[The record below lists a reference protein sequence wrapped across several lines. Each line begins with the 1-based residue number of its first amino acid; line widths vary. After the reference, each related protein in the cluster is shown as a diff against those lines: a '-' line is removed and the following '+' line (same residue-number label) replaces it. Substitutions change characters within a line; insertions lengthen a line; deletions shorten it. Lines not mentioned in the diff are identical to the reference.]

1 MALDTMLLFAIVAA
15 ATAAPIPMV
24 EYLGCEQITGS
35 FGEHM
40 CTALLTV
47 AGVTGATVPL
57 CCDVSRPH
65 APSNDHMYYVPT
77 TAMDRDY
84 LPESCAFI
92 VTYSPL
98 NAAWCALARPADGG
112 YFGDPGNLGYF
123 GV

>member
-24 EYLGCEQITGS
+24 KHLGCEEITRS
-35 FGEHM
+35 FDERT

-47 AGVTGATVPL
+47 AGPTGATVPL
-57 CCDVSRPH
+57 CCDVSGPH
-65 APSNDHMYYVPT
+65 APSNDLYYVPT
-77 TAMDRDY
+77 TAMDRKY
-84 LPESCAFI
+84 IPGLCAFI

-98 NAAWCALARPADGG
+98 NAAWCALARPAGGG
-112 YFGDPGNLGYF
+112 YFGVFDDLDYF

>member
-1 MALDTMLLFAIVAA
+1 MAVDTMFLVAIVVA

-24 EYLGCEQITGS
+24 KYLGCEQITRS
-35 FGEHM
+35 FGDYT

-47 AGVTGATVPL
+47 AEATGATVPL
-57 CCDVSRPH
+57 CCDVSSPH
-65 APSNDHMYYVPT
+65 APSNDHVYYVPT
-77 TAMDRDY
+77 TAMDGEDIPG
-84 LPESCAFI
+84 LCAFI

-112 YFGDPGNLGYF
+112 YFGDPGDLGYF